1 MKRTGVYGLMAE
13 FNTPT
18 EVVVAARRAY
28 SEGYRRMDAYSP
40 FPVEGLSEAI
50 GFHKDGVAF
59 VCLVG
64 GLLGSL
70 SAYGLQAWINIVAY
84 PLNIGG
90 RPFHSWPSFIIVT
103 FELTILIGGLSAGIG
118 MLIMNGLPTPYHPV
132 FHVPNFVHASRDRF
146 FLCIESRDP
155 KFDLLTTR
163 QFLSSLNPRE
173 IAEVPY

>member
-1 MKRTGVYGLMAE
+1 MKRSGVYGLMAE
-13 FNTPT
+13 FKTPT
-18 EVVVAARRAY
+18 EVVIAARKAY

-50 GFHKDGVAF
+50 GFHKDGVALA
-59 VCLVG
+59 CLVG
-64 GLLGSL
+64 GLLGLL
-70 SAYGLQAWINIVAY
+70 SAYGLQSWINIVAY

-90 RPFHSWPSFIIVT
+90 RPYHSWPSFIIVT

-132 FHVPNFVHASRDRF
+132 FHVPEFAHASRDRF

-155 KFDLLTTR
+155 KFDLQTTR
-163 QFLSSLNPRE
+163 QFLSGLSPQQ